1 MFACMGVLGVE
12 RRRREGGG
20 FLASVLVWPCVL
32 VLGCVWASAR
42 VRAGH
47 VPVSRLYPI
56 VLLLRARALSLD
68 LDL

>member
-1 MFACMGVLGVE
+1 M
-12 RRRREGGG
+12 
-20 FLASVLVWPCVL
+20 LVWPCVL

>member
-1 MFACMGVLGVE
+1 MLREG
-12 RRRREGGG
+12 EGGG
-20 FLASVLVWPCVL
+20 GLASVLVWPCVL

-56 VLLLRARALSLD
+56 VLLRVRALCLSISISERGY
-68 LDL
+68 